1 MKYSRFVHRGHFW
14 CGTDRPDRAVLP
26 LPILPAPAYLGP
38 GRQEGAA
45 RVFSGLTDGISRGI
59 EGAGASLSETFFD
72 TTLRLG
78 VTGLSRAG
86 KTVFITAL
94 VANLLNRGRM
104 PQLKAAAQGR
114 IQAVYLQPQ
123 PDLTLPRFDY
133 EAHLAALTGD
143 SPRWPT
149 STRAI
154 SELRLSFRVQPAGFF
169 SSWRGPHTLHLDI
182 VDYPGEWLLDL
193 ALLDQSYEEWSEG
206 TLSRLERRPEASAY
220 LALARAEDGA
230 LRLDEDKARRLAADF
245 TAYLTAARDKGRVD
259 VTPGRFLLPGD
270 LAGSPVLTFAPLPK
284 PALTPRSSLW
294 REMERRYEAYKS
306 RVVRPFF
313 RDHFLKIDRQVV
325 LVDLLEAIH
334 QGPRAVEDLRR
345 TMAEVLEAFRP
356 GRNSWLSSL
365 FGTHRVER
373 ILFAAT
379 KADHLHHEQHQALTA
394 ITAAL
399 LSDAKSRADFSGA
412 RTEALSLASLRA
424 TVEEIVTRD
433 GVEVPAVRGTLL
445 STGKPALMY
454 PGALPSDPARLLSP
468 AREGAEA
475 WLDADYSLMTFAPA
489 RLSLKPGE
497 GPPHIRL
504 DRAVEFLIGDQL

>member
-1 MKYSRFVHRGHFW
+1 V
-14 CGTDRPDRAVLP
+14 AL
-26 LPILPAPAYLGP
+26 
-38 GRQEGAA
+38 
-45 RVFSGLTDGISRGI
+45 SGLTDGISRGI
-59 EGAGASLSETFFD
+59 EGAGATLSETFFD

-104 PQLKAAAQGR
+104 PQLKAEAEGR

-123 PDLTLPRFDY
+123 PDVTLPRFDY
-133 EAHLAALTGD
+133 ETHLAALTGD
-143 SPRWPT
+143 APRWPA

-154 SELRLSFRVQPAGFF
+154 SELRLSLRVQPGGLL

-193 ALLDQSYEEWSEG
+193 SLLDQSYAAWSEA
-206 TLSRLERRPEASAY
+206 TLERIERRPEAARF

-230 LRLDEDKARRLAADF
+230 LRLEEAKARALAETF
-245 TAYLTAARDKGRVD
+245 TGYLAAARDQGRVD

-284 PALTPRSSLW
+284 PALTPRASLW
-294 REMERRYEAYKS
+294 RELERRFEAYKA

-313 RDHFLKIDRQVV
+313 RDHFAKIDRQIV
-325 LVDLLEAIH
+325 LVDVLEAIH
-334 QGPRAVEDLRR
+334 QGPPALDDLRR
-345 TMAEVLEAFRP
+345 TMAQVLGAFRP
-356 GRNSWLSSL
+356 GRNSWLSGL
-365 FGTHRVER
+365 FGGRKVER

-379 KADHLHHEQHQALTA
+379 KADHLHHEQHPALTA

-399 LSDAKSRADFSGA
+399 LAEAKARADFSGA

-424 TVEEIVTRD
+424 TVEETVTRD
-433 GVEVPAVRGTLL
+433 GETLAAVKGTLG
-445 STGKPALMY
+445 STGKPTVMY
-454 PGALPSDPARLLSP
+454 PGALPQDPARLLSP
-468 AREGAEA
+468 AREGAET
-475 WLDADYSLMTFAPA
+475 WLDADYHLMTFAPA
-489 RLSLKPGE
+489 RLTLKPGE